1 MAKTDKE
8 LAVDLAIAQIH
19 ASSVIKRDQLHT
31 GTALKADTVWSL
43 VEGYYNRLKSLDDN
57 DKTE

>member
-1 MAKTDKE
+1 MSKSNKE

-19 ASSVIKRDQLHT
+19 ASSVIKLNQMQT
-31 GTALKADTVWSL
+31 GNVLKTDTVWSL
-43 VEGYYNRLKSLDDN
+43 VEGYYNKLKALDD